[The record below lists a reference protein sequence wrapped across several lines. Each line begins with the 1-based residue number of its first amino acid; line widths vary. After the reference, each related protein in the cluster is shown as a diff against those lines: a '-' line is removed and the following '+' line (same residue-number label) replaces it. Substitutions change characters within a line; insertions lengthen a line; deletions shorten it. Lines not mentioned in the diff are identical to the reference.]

1 MSIIRKHKCDRC
13 GTLFDNPI
21 PLNKRVHVTNELFL
35 QVTVGHS
42 HCAYDM
48 CNKCKDEILIGY
60 VANLPKEE

>member
-1 MSIIRKHKCDRC
+1 MSIITKHKCDRC

-21 PLNKRVHVTNELFL
+21 PLNKYVHVTNELFL